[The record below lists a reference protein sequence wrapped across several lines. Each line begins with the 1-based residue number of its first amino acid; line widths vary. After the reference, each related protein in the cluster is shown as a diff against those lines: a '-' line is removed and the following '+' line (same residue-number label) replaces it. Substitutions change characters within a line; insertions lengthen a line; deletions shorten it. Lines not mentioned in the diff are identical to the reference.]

1 MSVLPHE
8 PAVAIAVLYERLGHV
23 IEKVDALSEKIDKQS
38 KHRDEMI
45 GDLEVRID
53 DMEKQFSRIKWF
65 LVGLAAGGGALGG
78 SLAAGLV
85 RLFGG

>member
-1 MSVLPHE
+1 MSALPHD

-23 IEKVDALSEKIDKQS
+23 MEKVDALSEKIDRQS

-45 GDLEVRID
+45 GELEERID
-53 DMEKQFSRIKWF
+53 RVESQFSRIKWF
-65 LVGLAAGGGALGG
+65 LAGLAAGGGALGG
-78 SLAAGLV
+78 SVAAGLV